1 MKERSHIL
9 KIQPDPDGLD
19 FAGLREEGF
28 RLSQEIS
35 GDVWSDYNLH
45 DPGVTILE
53 QLCYGL
59 TDLAYRSGFDAKD
72 YLASPDGKID
82 YSRLALCRPD
92 EIFSCSPVTV
102 NDYRKLIL
110 NGVPNVDNVW
120 IRVSAGNSV
129 EPGGLHH
136 IHVQLSDRVE
146 DQENPGVKKAY
157 SDMVGKILAANRNLC
172 EDLACVMIARRIPY
186 HLRGSM
192 EIEGGRAP
200 ASILAEVCFECAN
213 YLGRRVA
220 VHSHRELYEGGKS
233 LEELFT
239 GPYTEHGY
247 IADEDLHPWAG
258 HFSIPELL
266 GKVIRIEGV
275 RKIEYL
281 FFVDGDGNE
290 LEIID
295 LDGEEE
301 MQAVACFML
310 PDTEESPVGL
320 FKGGKRY
327 PVSMQEVAAEY
338 ERLDYKIR
346 SQRYRKSRFDW
357 VGSGL
362 PEAQYRNPGEY
373 YSIQNHFP
381 DVYGLNHHGVPESA
395 PQRRKAQAAQL
406 KAYLML
412 FEQIMANFLQ
422 GVEEIPLLFS
432 REEEIGKT
440 VFHQHIGNDAL
451 PGAEELYLA
460 DDAEMGR
467 IVAGFDDYGDRR
479 NRVLDYLLSLYGEK
493 FSQNSMQH
501 LFEDVSGEK
510 IRNKIAFLG
519 QIAETGRDRFAAF
532 NYRKPDSENGM
543 GLQRKLQIL
552 LGLPAGESH
561 VRIVEH
567 ILLRPSDGPAL
578 PVDFYG
584 YRISVIFPSREG
596 RMDDAG
602 FRKLAEETVYL
613 NCPAHVH
620 PEIFWL
626 DPEQF
631 GQFDLHFGRW
641 REEKRKANNADDA
654 ARHLVHFLLE
664 LGRKKDA

>member
-1 MKERSHIL
+1 MKDRSHIL
-9 KIQPDPDGLD
+9 KIRPDPDGLD
-19 FAGLREEGF
+19 FAALREEGV

-35 GDVWSDYNLH
+35 GEVWTDFNLH

-59 TDLAYRSGFDAKD
+59 TDLAYRSGYDAKD
-72 YLASPDGKID
+72 YLAAPDGKID
-82 YSRLALCRPD
+82 YSRQALCRPD

-110 NGVPNVDNVW
+110 NSVPNVDNVW

-136 IHVQLSDRVE
+136 VHVQLSDRVE
-146 DQENPGVKKAY
+146 DQENPGVRKAY
-157 SDMVGKILAANRNLC
+157 ADLIGKILAANRNLC
-172 EDLACVMIARRIPY
+172 EDLAGVRIARRIPF
-186 HLRGSM
+186 HLRGRM

-200 ASILAEVCFECAN
+200 ASILAEVCFECAR

-233 LEELFT
+233 LEDLFT

-247 IADEDLHPWAG
+247 IADEDLQPWVG

-266 GKVIRIEGV
+266 GKIARIEGV

-281 FFVDGDGNE
+281 FFVDVDGRE
-290 LEIID
+290 REIID

-301 MQAVACFML
+301 MQAVACFIL
-310 PDTEESPVGL
+310 PDVEESPVSL

-327 PVSMQEVAAEY
+327 PVSMQEVEAEY
-338 ERLDYKIR
+338 ERLDYRIR
-346 SQRYRKSRFDW
+346 SNRYRKTRFDW

-362 PEAQYRNPGEY
+362 PEGEYRNPGEY

-381 DVYGLNHHGVPESA
+381 DVYGLNHHGVPDSA
-395 PQRRKAQAAQL
+395 PLRRKAQAAQL
-406 KAYLML
+406 KGYLML

-422 GVEEIPLLFS
+422 GVEEIPELFS
-432 REEEIGKT
+432 REEGSGRT

-451 PGAEELYLA
+451 PGAEDLYLA
-460 DDAEMGR
+460 DDAEMDR

-479 NRVLDYLLSLYGEK
+479 NRVLDYLLALYGEK

-501 LFEDVSGEK
+501 LFEDAAGEK
-510 IRNKIAFLG
+510 IRNKIAFLEN
-519 QIAETGRDRFAAF
+519 IAETGRDRFVAF
-532 NYRKPDSENGM
+532 NYRKPDSENGR
-543 GLQRKLQIL
+543 GLQRKIQIL
-552 LGLPAGESH
+552 LGLQTGEKD

-567 ILLRPSDGPAL
+567 VLLRPSAGIADHT
-578 PVDFYG
+578 DFFS
-584 YRISVIFPSREG
+584 YRISVIFPSSEG
-596 RMDDAG
+596 RMEDAG

-626 DPEQF
+626 DPGRL
-631 GQFDLHFGRW
+631 GQFDLLH
-641 REEKRKANNADDA
+641 EKWLENKRRSNGADDA
-654 ARHLVHFLLE
+654 ALNLVHFLQGL
-664 LGRKKDA
+664 RRMKDE